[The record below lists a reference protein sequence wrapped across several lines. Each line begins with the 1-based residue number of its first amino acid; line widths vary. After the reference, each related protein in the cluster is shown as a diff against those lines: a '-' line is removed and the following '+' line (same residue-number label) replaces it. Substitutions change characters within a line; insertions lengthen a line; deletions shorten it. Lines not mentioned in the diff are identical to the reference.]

1 MPETTTVFQILAH
14 LDQSLLSVIKDY
26 GFWSYLLLAAIIF
39 GETGLVILPMLPGD
53 SLLFVTGAAAASGA
67 LDFLSIFVVL
77 SIAAT
82 LGNLSNFQIG
92 RWLAPHLFKN
102 PHSRWLNPAYLART
116 HAFYERH
123 GGKTV
128 ILARFIPI
136 VRTYAPFAAGLGTME
151 THRFQLF
158 TVVGAITWVGSLT
171 GAGYLF
177 GDIPL
182 IKGNLSLISL
192 CIIVVTLLP
201 AGIGALRASRQ

>member
-1 MPETTTVFQILAH
+1 
-14 LDQSLLSVIKDY
+14 
-26 GFWSYLLLAAIIF
+26 
-39 GETGLVILPMLPGD
+39 
-53 SLLFVTGAAAASGA
+53 
-67 LDFLSIFVVL
+67 VL

-102 PHSRWLNPAYLART
+102 PNSRWLNPAYLART
-116 HAFYERH
+116 HAFYEKH

-201 AGIGALRASRQ
+201 AVIGALRASRQ